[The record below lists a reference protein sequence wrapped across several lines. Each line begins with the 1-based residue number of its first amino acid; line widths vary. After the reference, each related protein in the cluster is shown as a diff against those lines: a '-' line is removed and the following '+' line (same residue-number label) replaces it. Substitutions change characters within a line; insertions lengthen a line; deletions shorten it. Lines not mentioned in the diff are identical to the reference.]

1 MTGFLSA
8 VGKARYLIA
17 GHTTMAAGLIV
28 MMLLAAISESFGLSM
43 VLPLISGLIGL
54 GPDAGPIAEITAR
67 ILDHLPGGTNIETVL
82 LVLAVAFLAKG
93 MFLVAARG
101 LTALFAL
108 RLREDWAARLFD
120 HYLQARTAYL
130 IGSRQGVIIQNTAN
144 ETYHA
149 ARGVIKTLNFINK
162 LILATVLFGVML
174 LAHWQA
180 TVAIA
185 VVGFAAIFLLR
196 RVVARHATNFGRRR
210 LLANQEISAVV
221 TESIATARQIKLFG
235 AYQPF
240 QRRLDEKL
248 RSYTRADVAFQV
260 VSELPMQMTELSVI
274 VLVSAALLVL
284 KHIFAVELNEAVA
297 LLGFFIVLAQ
307 RLMTYV
313 SFLVS
318 QRMKIAWDLPALTMI
333 YDLLKDAPAREDI
346 HAGQKFPALESDIV
360 FRDVHF
366 AYDEGKPVLSGL
378 DLAIAKGRTTAIVGP
393 SGAGKSTIADLL
405 LGLFTPQTGTILIN
419 GQDLGHYSL
428 ASLRKRIAY
437 VTQEP
442 DIFNGTVRE
451 NILLGR
457 PDASDEEV
465 VAAARLAHAD
475 EFIRDLAQRY
485 ETVVGE
491 RGAKLSGGQKQRLAI
506 ARVILRQPDVYI
518 FDEATSSLDRDSERL
533 IQEAMDKLAG
543 EATIVVIAH
552 RLSTIEHADA
562 IYQLTAD
569 GRARS
574 IELAKADFGMAT
586 EAAGS

>member
-1 MTGFLSA
+1 MTAIPSA
-8 VGKARYLIA
+8 VEKARYLIA
-17 GHTTMAAGLIV
+17 GHAPMAAGLV
-28 MMLLAAISESFGLSM
+28 VVMLLAAISESFGLSM

-54 GPDAGPIAEITAR
+54 GPGAGPIAEITAR

-82 LVLAVAFLAKG
+82 LVLALAFLAKG
-93 MFLVAARG
+93 IFLVAARG
-101 LTALFAL
+101 LIALFAL

-120 HYLQARTAYL
+120 HYLRARAAYL
-130 IGSRQGVIIQNTAN
+130 IGSKQGAMIQNTAN

-162 LILATVLFGVML
+162 FILAAVLFGVML

-180 TVAIA
+180 TVTIA
-185 VVGFAAIFLLR
+185 AVGFAAIFLLR
-196 RVVARHATNFGRRR
+196 RIVVRHATNFGRRR
-210 LLANQEISAVV
+210 LLANQEISSVV

-240 QRRLDEKL
+240 QRRLNEKL
-248 RSYTRADVAFQV
+248 RTYTRADATFQV

-346 HAGQKFPALESDIV
+346 NAGATLAAVDSDIA
-360 FRDVHF
+360 FRGVHF
-366 AYDEGKPVLSGL
+366 AYDQGKPVLSGL
-378 DLAIAKGRTTAIVGP
+378 DLTIAKGKTTAIVGP
-393 SGAGKSTIADLL
+393 SGIGKSTIADLL
-405 LGLFTPQTGTILIN
+405 LGLFTPQAGTILVN
-419 GQDLGHYSL
+419 GQDLGRYSL
-428 ASLRKRIAY
+428 ASLRRRIAY

-442 DIFNGTVRE
+442 EIFNGSVRE

-465 VAAARLAHAD
+465 VAAARLARAD
-475 EFIRDLAQRY
+475 EFIRDLAERY
-485 ETVVGE
+485 DTVVGE
-491 RGAKLSGGQKQRLAI
+491 RGAKLSGGQRQRLAI
-506 ARVILRQPDVYI
+506 ARVILRQPDIYI
-518 FDEATSSLDRDSERL
+518 FDEATSSLDRESERL
-533 IQEAMDKLAG
+533 IQESIDSLAG
-543 EATIVVIAH
+543 EATVVIIAH
-552 RLSTIEHADA
+552 RPSTIEHADA

-574 IELAKADFGMAT
+574 MGLAKAASGSVT